1 MKLSIIIPIY
11 NVEAYLS
18 GCLDSVLDPGLRDY
32 EIIAVNDGSTDGSAR
47 IARDYAARYPDLIR
61 LVEQSNGGLGCAR
74 NTGLAHARGDYV
86 LFLDSDD
93 SLAPGALPEILEALE
108 RDCDVIVFDFTS
120 VDEQGGVLSETSGSG
135 GPGVFSLADYP
146 RQLLEAPNAWNKL
159 WRRSLF
165 TESGIRFPDRLW
177 FEDVATTPRLYLRAK
192 SMTHVARPWIR
203 YLQRGGSITKA
214 KNLDRN
220 LEIIQVV
227 DSSLEDFRR
236 QGAFSRYRP
245 ELEYMTLYHQ
255 LLTASVRVSRIDPD
269 SPAAD
274 TLLQDFL
281 RKFPDYRRNP
291 YLKTMSPRHRLLLWL
306 ILRRQRRAVA
316 RLMELSDR
324 LRKKG

>member
-177 FEDVATTPRLYLRAK
+177 FEDVATTPRLYL
-192 SMTHVARPWIR
+192 
-203 YLQRGGSITKA
+203 
-214 KNLDRN
+214 LDPVSAAGR
-220 LEIIQVV
+220 LHH
-227 DSSLEDFRR
+227 
-236 QGAFSRYRP
+236 QGQKPRP
-245 ELEYMTLYHQ
+245 EPGDHPGGGQ
-255 LLTASVRVSRIDPD
+255 LPGGFPPSGRLQPLSAGAGVYDPVP
-269 SPAAD
+269 SAA
-274 TLLQDFL
+274 
-281 RKFPDYRRNP
+281 
-291 YLKTMSPRHRLLLWL
+291 HRFGTG
-306 ILRRQRRAVA
+306 QPH
-316 RLMELSDR
+316 
-324 LRKKG
+324 